1 VRRCKSILDTIKKHP
16 NERHFCVFDELYSG
30 TNPYEAISSATS
42 YLKYINQYNNV
53 SFVLTTHFM
62 KICNLLKHETRIENC
77 HMKTD
82 QENDTLTYFYKM
94 ILGISGIR
102 GGISVLRQ
110 LDYPDT
116 IVNAAKQIL
125 KTI

>member
-1 VRRCKSILDTIKKHP
+1 
-16 NERHFCVFDELYSG
+16 
-30 TNPYEAISSATS
+30 
-42 YLKYINQYNNV
+42 
-53 SFVLTTHFM
+53 
-62 KICNLLKHETRIENC
+62 
-77 HMKTD
+77 MKTD